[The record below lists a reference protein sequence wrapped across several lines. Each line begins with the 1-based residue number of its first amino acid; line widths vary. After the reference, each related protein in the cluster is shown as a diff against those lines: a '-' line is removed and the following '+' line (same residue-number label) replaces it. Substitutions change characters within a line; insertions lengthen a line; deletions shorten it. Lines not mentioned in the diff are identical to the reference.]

1 MRKGASREP
10 QAADRAARSIEGAR
24 PASHE
29 TVLAFDY
36 GERFVG
42 VAVGET
48 GVGVAHPLATIDDPA
63 ARERFAEIA
72 ELVGEWKP
80 AHLVVGLPL
89 ALDGTPH
96 ELTRRAQRFARQLGG
111 RFGLPVT
118 LVDERLTSAEAE
130 ERLRAI
136 GRGGRADKDLAHPV
150 AAQVILQDF
159 LDRHAAA

>member
-1 MRKGASREP
+1 MPKGAQRRSSAASRERV
-10 QAADRAARSIEGAR
+10 AE
-24 PASHE
+24 PAHE

-36 GERFVG
+36 GERYVG
-42 VAVGET
+42 VAVGTT
-48 GVGVAHPLATIDDPA
+48 GVGVAHPLVTIDDRA
-63 ARERFAEIA
+63 ADARFAAIG

-80 AHLVVGLPL
+80 ARLVVGLPL

-96 ELTRRAQRFARQLGG
+96 ELTRRAQRFARQLEG

-118 LVDERLTSAEAE
+118 LVDERLSSAEAE

-136 GRGGRADKDLAHPV
+136 GRGARADKHLAHPV
-150 AAQVILQDF
+150 AAQVILQEF

>member
-1 MRKGASREP
+1 MRRG
-10 QAADRAARSIEGAR
+10 ADRNAR
-24 PASHE
+24 PTGDPRLASHA
-29 TVLAFDY
+29 TVLAFDF

-63 ARERFAEIA
+63 ARARFAEIA
-72 ELVGEWKP
+72 DLVAEWKP
-80 AHLVVGLPL
+80 ARLVVGLPL

-96 ELTRRAQRFARQLGG
+96 ELTRRAQRFARQLEG

-130 ERLRAI
+130 ERLREI
-136 GRGGRADKDLAHPV
+136 GRGGRDGKDLAHPV

>member
-1 MRKGASREP
+1 MRP
-10 QAADRAARSIEGAR
+10 
-24 PASHE
+24 PAE
-29 TVLAFDY
+29 TVLAFDF

-48 GVGVAHPLATIDDPA
+48 GVGVAHPLVTIDDPA
-63 ARERFAEIA
+63 TAARFTVIG
-72 ELVGEWKP
+72 ELVAAWKP

-89 ALDGTPH
+89 GLDGASH
-96 ELTRRAQRFARQLGG
+96 ALTRKAQRFARQLEG

-118 LVDERLTSAEAE
+118 LVDERLSSAEAE
-130 ERLRAI
+130 SRLRAI
-136 GRGGRADKDLAHPV
+136 GRGARADKDLTHSV